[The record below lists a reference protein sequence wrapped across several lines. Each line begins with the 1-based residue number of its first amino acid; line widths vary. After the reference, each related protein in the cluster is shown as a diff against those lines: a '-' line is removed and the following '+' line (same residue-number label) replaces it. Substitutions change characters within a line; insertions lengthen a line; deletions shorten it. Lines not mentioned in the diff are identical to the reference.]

1 MIVVVVV
8 GVLSA
13 LGAPSISRMLEASES
28 KRALVESAASVS
40 VARDSARGFGTCL
53 EYRVQPSPPAPG
65 PYTLELFAV
74 SCPGDSG
81 TAVRTRLG
89 APKAMS
95 TKLTSLFIRPII
107 GGVARDAIDTIRFDR
122 SGALYDPIAEL
133 RVEGI
138 YGGERRIFTIYPAA
152 GTVSIEEQK

>member
-28 KRALVESAASVS
+28 SRALVESAATVS

-53 EYRVQPSPPAPG
+53 EYLVQPSPPAAG
-65 PYTLELFAV
+65 PYTVELFAV

-81 TAVRTRLG
+81 APVRTRLG

-95 TKLTSLFIRPII
+95 RKLTQLSMRPII
-107 GGVARDAIDTIRFDR
+107 GGTQREPVDAIRFDR
-122 SGALYDPIAEL
+122 NGALYDPIAEL
-133 RVEGI
+133 RIEGL
-138 YGGERRIFTIYPAA
+138 YNGEQRVFTIYPAA